1 MIEAIEIA
9 LASAKAATAI
19 IKELEVD
26 AEVKTHI
33 REFSTTIIDL
43 QNSLLDLQSR
53 LYDSEHETEILR
65 GQVRKIQE
73 VNAKKK
79 NFVFRE
85 RFYWKNG
92 DDRPF
97 CPNVGKK
104 MKSKFIYL
112 VPESTIKELGI
123 IVKYVKQV
131 ITYNS
136 LEGGDLTTYLEVW
149 LWIIQPFQLC

>member
-97 CPNVGKK
+97 CPKCWEKDEKQIHLSGPRKYYKRTRHYCEVCQT
-104 MKSKFIYL
+104 SYYL
-112 VPESTIKELGI
+112 
-123 IVKYVKQV
+123 
-131 ITYNS
+131 
-136 LEGGDLTTYLEVW
+136 
-149 LWIIQPFQLC
+149 

>member
-1 MIEAIEIA
+1 MLRKRTLYSEN
-9 LASAKAATAI
+9 ASTGRT
-19 IKELEVD
+19 V
-26 AEVKTHI
+26 
-33 REFSTTIIDL
+33 TIG
-43 QNSLLDLQSR
+43 R
-53 LYDSEHETEILR
+53 
-65 GQVRKIQE
+65 
-73 VNAKKK
+73 
-79 NFVFRE
+79 FVL
-85 RFYWKNG
+85 
-92 DDRPF
+92 
-97 CPNVGKK
+97 NVGKK